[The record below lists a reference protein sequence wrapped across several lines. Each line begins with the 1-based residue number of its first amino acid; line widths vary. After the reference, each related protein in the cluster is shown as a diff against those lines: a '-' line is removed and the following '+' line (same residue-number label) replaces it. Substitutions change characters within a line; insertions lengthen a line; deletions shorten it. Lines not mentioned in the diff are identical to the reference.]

1 MMCQRLYFICNKE
14 NMKCWTLD
22 FQPPCHSND
31 QVSGE
36 WPKYEARIGVRWMV
50 DLCDV

>member
-1 MMCQRLYFICNKE
+1 MMGQCLYFICNKE
-14 NMKCWTLD
+14 NMKCWNLD
-22 FQPPCHSND
+22 FQPPCHNND

-36 WPKYEARIGVRWMV
+36 WPKYEAQIGVRWVV